1 MRQYYI
7 PTKELKKPPDILDG
21 FLELVPVSH
30 NWLYGFMCR
39 HWAWF
44 EEEGRGM
51 IDGLFYDA
59 VMDQID
65 SDYEDDENQLYQL
78 KAEAMAEECS
88 DDIIAYLYRIFM
100 DVFPYIH
107 PFMRDNN
114 PEDIIV
120 ELIHCDFNEGAI
132 VVTIKELDGGKKAIR
147 R

>member
-1 MRQYYI
+1 
-7 PTKELKKPPDILDG
+7 
-21 FLELVPVSH
+21 
-30 NWLYGFMCR
+30 
-39 HWAWF
+39 
-44 EEEGRGM
+44 M

-88 DDIIAYLYRIFM
+88 DDIIAHLYRIFM

-107 PFMRDNN
+107 PFMRNNN

-120 ELIHCDFNEGAI
+120 ELLHCDFVEGAI
-132 VVTIKELDGGKKAIR
+132 LVSIKELDGGTKSLR